1 MKKIIAMLLVF
12 VMVMGLVACGASEP
26 AATTETAADTKPATS
41 TEAAAAEGDKKYEGV
56 TLTMWSMWNS
66 TEPQGQV
73 IAQAAEAFEA
83 ETGAHVE
90 IVWKGRDINQVLSA
104 SLEAGEKFDIF
115 EDDYKRIALQYVDYT
130 YDLTEMAEAVDYNA
144 FSYPCLNDTVI
155 DWVGY
160 LNSIVEQP
168 QVGGIFYDKAAFET
182 AGITEL
188 PTTWDEFMAACEALK
203 TAGIAPL
210 ALDATYADFTF
221 YHHLV
226 HQLGEDRIEELALN
240 GGWDQEP
247 GVAAAA
253 QDIIDFVNAG
263 YLVDGAPDEFP
274 SSQNKIGYGLAAM
287 IVCANYVTAEV
298 NNNTQTEVDWG
309 MMSYPT
315 VDDGAANSAT
325 YAGANSLAITK
336 YSENPQAAFD
346 FIMTLV
352 TGEFDQMM
360 ADTAKQIP
368 ADSRNTA
375 PALQDGTVEVL
386 LNAESPMSWCAS
398 LQANSDLKDSIKTL
412 CINLYDGKFA
422 TGEEFAAAMQALY

>member
-12 VMVMGLVACGASEP
+12 VMVMGLVACGAAEP
-26 AATTETAADTKPATS
+26 TATTQAAADTKPATS
-41 TEAAAAEGDKKYEGV
+41 TEAAASGDKKYEGV

-66 TEPQGQV
+66 TEPQGEV
-73 IAQAAEAFEA
+73 IAKAAEAFEA

-115 EDDYKRIALQYVDYT
+115 EDDYKRIALQYVDFT
-130 YDLTEMAEAVDYNA
+130 YDLTEMAEAVDYNS

-226 HQLGEDRIEELALN
+226 HKLGEPRIEELSLN

-247 GVAAAA
+247 GVAEAA
-253 QDIIDFVNAG
+253 QEVIDYVNKG
-263 YLVDGAPDEFP
+263 YLVEGAPDEFP
-274 SSQNKIGYGLAAM
+274 ASENKIGYGLAAM

-309 MMSYPT
+309 MMSYPA

>member
-1 MKKIIAMLLVF
+1 MKKKVISVLLATAMVT
-12 VMVMGLVACGASEP
+12 GLVAGCGSKGN
-26 AATTETAADTKPATS
+26 DSKGS
-41 TEAAAAEGDKKYEGV
+41 GDGEYAGV
-56 TLTMWSMWNS
+56 ELTFWSMWSN
-66 TEPQGQV
+66 TEPQGKVLQE
-73 IAQAAEAFEA
+73 AASAWEE
-83 ETGAHVE
+83 ETGATVNIE
-90 IVWKGRDINQVLSA
+90 WKGRDIKNILGA
-104 SLEAGEKFDIF
+104 ALEASEDFDLY
-115 EDDYKRIALQYVDYT
+115 EDDYNRIAKNWIEWT
-130 YDLTEMAEAVDYNA
+130 ADLTDLAEAAGYADN
-144 FSYPCLNDTVI
+144 SYAVFNDQATEWAGFLPCVT
-155 DWVGY
+155 
-160 LNSIVEQP
+160 EQP
-168 QVGGIFYDKAAFET
+168 QVGGIFYDKAAFEA

-203 TAGIAPL
+203 TAGITPL

-309 MMSYPT
+309 MMSYPA

>member
-1 MKKIIAMLLVF
+1 
-12 VMVMGLVACGASEP
+12 
-26 AATTETAADTKPATS
+26 
-41 TEAAAAEGDKKYEGV
+41 
-56 TLTMWSMWNS
+56 MWSMWNS
-66 TEPQGQV
+66 NEPQGEV
-73 IAQAAEAFEA
+73 IAKAAEAFEA

-90 IVWKGRDINQVLSA
+90 IVWKGRDLNQVLSA

-115 EDDYKRIALQYVDYT
+115 EDDYKRIGLQYADFT
-130 YDLTEMAEAVDYNA
+130 YDLTEMAKAVDYDS
-144 FSYPCLNDTVI
+144 FSYPALNNQSI
-155 DWVGY
+155 AWAGY
-160 LNSIVEQP
+160 LNSIAEQP

-182 AGITEL
+182 AGVTTL
-188 PTTWDEFMAACEALK
+188 PTTWEEFMAVSEQLK
-203 TAGIAPL
+203 AAGVAPL

-226 HQLGEDRIEELALN
+226 HKLGEARIEELSLN

-247 GVAAAA
+247 GVAEAA
-253 QDIIDFVNAG
+253 QEVIDYVNKG

-274 SSQNKIGYGLAAM
+274 ASENKIGYGLAAM

-309 MMSYPT
+309 MMPYPE
-315 VDDGAANSAT
+315 VPNGVANAAT

-346 FIMTLV
+346 FIMFLT
-352 TGEFDQMM
+352 TGEYDQMM

-368 ADSRNTA
+368 ADNRNKA
-375 PALQDGTVEVL
+375 PAVLDGTVETL
-386 LNAESPMSWCAS
+386 LAAESPMSWCGS

-412 CINLYDGKFA
+412 CINLYEGKFA
-422 TGEEFAAAMQALY
+422 TGADFAAAMQALY

>member
-26 AATTETAADTKPATS
+26 AATTEAAADTKPATS
-41 TEAAAAEGDKKYEGV
+41 TEAAAAEGEKKYEGV

-66 TEPQGQV
+66 TEPQGEV
-73 IAQAAEAFEA
+73 IAKAAEAFEA
-83 ETGAHVE
+83 ETGAHVD

-115 EDDYKRIALQYVDYT
+115 EDDYKRIGLQYADFT
-130 YDLTEMAEAVDYNA
+130 YDLTEMAKAVDYDS
-144 FSYPCLNDTVI
+144 FSYPALNNQSI
-155 DWVGY
+155 AWAGY
-160 LNSIVEQP
+160 LNSIAEQP

-182 AGITEL
+182 AGVTTL
-188 PTTWDEFMAACEALK
+188 PTTWEEFMAVSEQLK
-203 TAGIAPL
+203 AAGIAPL

-226 HQLGEDRIEELALN
+226 HKLGEARIEELSLN

-247 GVAAAA
+247 SVAEAA
-253 QDIIDFVNAG
+253 QEVIDYVNKG

-274 SSQNKIGYGLAAM
+274 ASENKIGYGLAAM

-309 MMSYPT
+309 MMSYPA
-315 VDDGAANSAT
+315 VDGGAANSAT

-346 FIMTLV
+346 FIMMLT

-398 LQANSDLKDSIKTL
+398 LHANSDLKDSIKTL